1 MKEGMDGFNNET
13 KLRVDFHCHTS
24 YSRDSLTTP
33 EKLVRACLRK
43 GLDRIVITDH
53 NTIRGALAAYRSDPV
68 HVIIGEEIMT
78 TRGEL
83 LAAYVTEEVP
93 EGRSPQETIRIL
105 HGQGAFIN
113 VSHPFDSLRK
123 GSWDLDD
130 LLAIIPLVDAIEGFN
145 ARCMK
150 RDANPKALAF
160 AREHGLA
167 ITAGSDAHAAF
178 EIGTAVIIMEPFQN
192 SSELKQVIRE
202 GRLIGKGSPW
212 WVHLVSQYAKQHKK
226 G

>member
-1 MKEGMDGFNNET
+1 MGYTLTEDR
-13 KLRVDFHCHTS
+13 LRVDFHCHTS

-33 EKLVRACLRK
+33 GNLLRACIKK

-53 NTIRGALAAYRSDPV
+53 NTIRGALAAYQVDPE
-68 HVIIGEEIMT
+68 HVIVGEEIMT

-83 LAAYVTEEVP
+83 LATYVSEEVP
-93 EGRSPQETIRIL
+93 GGLTPQETIRIL
-105 HGQGAFIN
+105 REQKAFIS

-123 GSWDLDD
+123 GSWELDD
-130 LLAIIPLVDAIEGFN
+130 LLEVIPLLDAIEGFN

-150 RDANPKALAF
+150 KDANSMALAF
-160 AREHGLA
+160 AREHGVA

-178 EIGTAVIIMEPFQN
+178 EVGAASILLEPFQN
-192 SSELKQVIRE
+192 AGELRQVIRE
-202 GRLIGKGSPW
+202 GRLIGKASPW
-212 WVHLVSQYAKQHKK
+212 WVHLFSQYAKHHKK